1 MEAAVPPYKADANAA
16 AQSVGELYLYVKQLT
31 TRIGEIADQANRV
44 DDVRLELEKRVEQ
57 LTTELAE
64 ARKHN
69 DDLRTRI
76 DELLAR
82 EDDADCD
89 CCR

>member
-1 MEAAVPPYKADANAA
+1 METAVPPYKADANAA

-31 TRIGEIADQANRV
+31 MRIGEIAAEANRV
-44 DDVRLELEKRVEQ
+44 DDVRLELERRVEQ
-57 LTTELAE
+57 LTTELTE
-64 ARKHN
+64 TRQHN
-69 DDLRTRI
+69 HDLRTRI

-82 EDDADCD
+82 EDSADCD